1 MSNYNHQPIRSKYGN
16 RIVEYDGYKF
26 DSKGER
32 DRYVQLKML
41 ERAGVI
47 SDLQV
52 HVPFQ
57 LVPKDGKERAICYE
71 ADFVYMEKGER
82 VVEDF
87 KGYKT
92 DVYKIKRR
100 LMKWLLGIVIRE
112 TSDKDL
118 R

>member
-1 MSNYNHQPIRSKYGN
+1 MSNYYQPNRSKYRN
-16 RIVEYDGYKF
+16 TVVEYDGYKF

-32 DRYVQLKML
+32 DRYVQLKLL

-100 LMKWLLGIVIRE
+100 LMKWILGIVIRE